1 VFFVVR
7 QEVLLVLLVQVLL
20 VLLVQVEQKEQKEPP
35 EMFVVVRLLAAV
47 AE

>member
-7 QEVLLVLLVQVLL
+7 QEVLLVQ
-20 VLLVQVEQKEQKEPP
+20 VLLVQVEQKEPP